1 MLTTNQKGAIAE
13 ARITAAA
20 IAVGIE
26 VYRPAME
33 GGRYDMI
40 FGADEQLIRVQCKW
54 APLQKGVVIIRGYSC
69 RRAADGFLKRAYTAD
84 EIDAFAA
91 YCAELD
97 TCYLIPVKAVGGSPQ
112 ISLRVGPP
120 RNNQRLRVRWAKDFE
135 FGASMQLASL
145 GPIAQLGERM
155 HGMHEVVGSSPTGS
169 ISSLSC

>member
-20 IAVGIE
+20 IGLGIE

-40 FGADEQLIRVQCKW
+40 FGTNERLIRVQCKW
-54 APLQKGVVIIRGYSC
+54 APVHKGVVIIRGYSC
-69 RRAADGFLKRAYTAD
+69 RRTADGLLKRVYTAD

-91 YCAELD
+91 YCESLDKCYFVPLEL
-97 TCYLIPVKAVGGSPQ
+97 VGGSPQ

-120 RNNQRLRVRWAKDFE
+120 RNNQRLRVRWASEFE
-135 FGASMQLASL
+135 FGATMPLLAN
-145 GPIAQLGERM
+145 GPIAQLGERV
-155 HGMHEVVGSSPTGS
+155 HGMHEVGGS
-169 ISSLSC
+169 IPPGSI